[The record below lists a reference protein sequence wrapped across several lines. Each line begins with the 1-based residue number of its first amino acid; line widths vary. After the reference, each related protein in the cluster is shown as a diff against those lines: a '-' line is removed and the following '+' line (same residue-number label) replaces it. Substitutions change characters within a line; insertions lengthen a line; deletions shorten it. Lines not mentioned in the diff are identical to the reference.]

1 MQRQYARVS
10 ENESTTLNTN
20 VIKSKEL
27 SKLPKNSIK
36 ITNELSQPN
45 FPVESDIIIIF
56 FTFTANRYKL

>member
-27 SKLPKNSIK
+27 SKLPKNSI
-36 ITNELSQPN
+36 
-45 FPVESDIIIIF
+45 
-56 FTFTANRYKL
+56 